1 METLLEMAK
10 DLGHA
15 IQQDERFVRVQM
27 AQNRADEDA
36 ALQELIGEFN
46 LKRMA
51 LNAESSKSDGE
62 QDTEKLGVL
71 NEELREVYAKVMAN
85 ESMMTYQA
93 AKAELD
99 KLTNGISAILNMAAQ
114 GLNPDD
120 YSEHSCG
127 GNCGSCGGCH

>member
-27 AQNRADEDA
+27 AQARADEDA

-62 QDTEKLGVL
+62 QDNEKLGVL

-93 AKAELD
+93 AKAELEGYERFGECAAPWFQ
-99 KLTNGISAILNMAAQ
+99 TPWTGIQSHLFQA
-114 GLNPDD
+114 GD
-120 YSEHSCG
+120 
-127 GNCGSCGGCH
+127 